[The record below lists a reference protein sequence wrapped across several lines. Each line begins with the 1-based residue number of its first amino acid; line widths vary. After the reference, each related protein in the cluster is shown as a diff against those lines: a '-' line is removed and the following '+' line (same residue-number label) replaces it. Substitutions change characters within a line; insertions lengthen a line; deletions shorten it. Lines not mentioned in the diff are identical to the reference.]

1 MKEKYKIFIENIK
14 ERFAVRAAAVV
25 VSTLL
30 ALGFWGIAFPQYLF
44 TGDCVRILNEEGED
58 VTRETG
64 EGKNLYCEI
73 GNAEPEQI
81 EIRISILE
89 WAKR

>member
-1 MKEKYKIFIENIK
+1 MKEKQK
-14 ERFAVRAAAVV
+14 EGFFTQAAVILG
-25 VSTLL
+25 SMLL

-44 TGDCVRILNEEGED
+44 TGDCVRILDEDGNDITEEAGKD
-58 VTRETG
+58 
-64 EGKNLYCEI
+64 KNLYYEI
-73 GNAEPEQI
+73 SSAGPEQI